1 MLSAVAFEVPAS
13 AVGCFDCSAVGAVCS
28 AVPAVVPAKLSEAVS
43 AVEAVSVGAVVAGAE
58 DDVSLSAS
66 AVLTL
71 NVSMVTEEMMIS

>member
-1 MLSAVAFEVPAS
+1 MVEMLSAVAFEVPAS
-13 AVGCFDCSAVGAVCS
+13 AVGCFDCSAV
-28 AVPAVVPAKLSEAVS
+28 PAVVPAELSEAVS
-43 AVEAVSVGAVVAGAE
+43 VVEAVSMGADVCGTE